1 MSDVQQQSQHRR
13 SMGSL
18 LLELAMIGVG
28 VFLGASAEQWRETR
42 HHRELATASLRN
54 FRREIADNR
63 AQVASLRS
71 YHTALGESTGKFIE
85 AKVRTRSRHSFTP
98 RTGMASLP
106 VEFKHT
112 AWDLALATQAL
123 SDIEPRLAFAV
134 SDVYA
139 VQQTFDTMQHDL
151 MQTVFTPA
159 TFEHAQDATGLA
171 GELGSFFEDVNIQ
184 EPRLLELYD
193 KLLPQIDSASAI
205 DRRPRRRLR
214 KPRRI
219 SNRRRARRASLM
231 APGDGQHR

>member
-1 MSDVQQQSQHRR
+1 MSDVQQRSQHRR
-13 SMGSL
+13 SMSSL

-54 FRREIADNR
+54 FRREVADNR
-63 AQVASLRS
+63 SLVAAVRG
-71 YHTALGESTGKFIE
+71 YHTALGADAHTFIE
-85 AKVRTRSRHSFTP
+85 AKGPHTLQAFFHATQWHGV
-98 RTGMASLP
+98 AP

-171 GELGSFFEDVNIQ
+171 GALDSFFEDVNIQ
-184 EPRLLELYD
+184 EPRLLKLYD
-193 KLLPQIDSASAI
+193 RLLPQIDSALGGPPPAAPKTQSAKSN
-205 DRRPRRRLR
+205 P
-214 KPRRI
+214 KPP
-219 SNRRRARRASLM
+219 ARE
-231 APGDGQHR
+231 